1 MAEEQA
7 HAIASEAAGSRH
19 MVEMFETAESMT
31 ERVSAFV
38 LDGLRQRDAVLLV
51 MRLPHWNLI
60 SSRLT
65 AANVT
70 LSDAVA
76 SGCLTV
82 LDAARTLTRML
93 WHGVPSRGLFDEV
106 VGKIVG
112 QLTSSGAPLR
122 VYSDMVDVLAADG
135 FFQAADVLEKLWSEL
150 AARESLTVLCGYSA
164 STFLSPETSNALGSI
179 CRSHTDVRLNQIGM
193 SPASPGRPLDL
204 PFD

>member
-1 MAEEQA
+1 MANEQA
-7 HAIASEAAGSRH
+7 EAIASDIAGPRH
-19 MVEMFETAESMT
+19 MVELFETTDSMT
-31 ERVSAFV
+31 DRVSAFV
-38 LDGLRQRDAVLLV
+38 LDGLRQGETVLLA

-82 LDAARTLTRML
+82 LDAARTLTRMM

-106 VGKIVG
+106 VARTVR
-112 QLTSSGAPLR
+112 QLNSPGATLR

-135 FFQAADVLEKLWSEL
+135 FFQAADVLENLWSEL
-150 AARESLTVLCGYSA
+150 ASRESLTVLCGYSA
-164 STFLSPETSNALGSI
+164 STFLNPEASNALGSI
-179 CRSHTDVRLNQIGM
+179 CRSHTDVRLNQLGV
-193 SPASPGRPLDL
+193 SPASPPRALDL

>member
-1 MAEEQA
+1 MAEDQTQ
-7 HAIASEAAGSRH
+7 AIAGSIAGSRH

-31 ERVSAFV
+31 DRVSAFV
-38 LDGLRQRDAVLLV
+38 LDGLGQGNAVLLV

-82 LDAARTLTRML
+82 LDAARTLTRMM

-106 VGKIVG
+106 VGKIVR

-135 FFQAADVLEKLWSEL
+135 FFQAADVLETLWSDV

>member
-1 MAEEQA
+1 MAEE
-7 HAIASEAAGSRH
+7 HAITSEVAGSRH
-19 MVEMFETAESMT
+19 IVEMFETAESMT
-31 ERVSAFV
+31 DRVSAFV
-38 LDGLRQRDAVLLV
+38 LDGLRQREGVLLV
-51 MRLPHWNLI
+51 MKLPHWNLL

-82 LDAARTLTRML
+82 LDAARTLTRMM

-106 VGKIVG
+106 VGKTVR
-112 QLTSSGAPLR
+112 QLNSSGAPLR

-135 FFQAADVLEKLWSEL
+135 FFHAADVLEKLWSEL

-164 STFLSPETSNALGSI
+164 STFFNPDTSNALGSI
-179 CRSHTDVRLNQIGM
+179 CRSHTDVRLNQLGM
-193 SPASPGRPLDL
+193 SPTSPGRALDL

>member
-1 MAEEQA
+1 MPEEQA
-7 HAIASEAAGSRH
+7 ITSAAAGSRH
-19 MVEMFETAESMT
+19 IVELFETAESMT
-31 ERVSAFV
+31 DRVSAFV
-38 LDGLRQRDAVLLV
+38 LDGLRQREAVLLV
-51 MRLPHWNLI
+51 MRLPHWNLL

-82 LDAARTLTRML
+82 LDAARTLTRMM

-106 VGKIVG
+106 IGTTTR
-112 QLTSSGAPLR
+112 QLNSSGAPLR

-164 STFLSPETSNALGSI
+164 STFFNPDTSNALGSI

-193 SPASPGRPLDL
+193 SPASPARALDL
-204 PFD
+204 PFE

>member
-1 MAEEQA
+1 MDEEQA
-7 HAIASEAAGSRH
+7 IASGVAGSRH
-19 MVEMFETAESMT
+19 IVELFETTESMT
-31 ERVSAFV
+31 DRVSAFA
-38 LDGLRQRDAVLLV
+38 LDGLRQGDAVFVV
-51 MRLPHWNLI
+51 MRLAHWNLI

-82 LDAARTLTRML
+82 LDAARTLTRMM

-106 VGKIVG
+106 VGKTVR
-112 QLTSSGAPLR
+112 QLGSAGSPLR

-135 FFQAADVLEKLWSEL
+135 FFQAADVLENLWSEL

-164 STFLSPETSNALGSI
+164 STFFNPDTSNALGSI
-179 CRSHTDVRLNQIGM
+179 CRSHTDVRLNQLGM
-193 SPASPGRPLDL
+193 SPAAPARALDL

>member
-1 MAEEQA
+1 MADEQA
-7 HAIASEAAGSRH
+7 LPSGLAGSQH
-19 MVEMFETAESMT
+19 MVEMFETTESMT
-31 ERVSAFV
+31 DRVSAFV
-38 LDGLRQRDAVLLV
+38 LDGLRQGDAVLLA

-60 SSRLT
+60 STRLT
-65 AANVT
+65 AADVL

-82 LDAARTLTRML
+82 LDAARTLARMM

-106 VGKIVG
+106 VGKTVR
-112 QLTSSGAPLR
+112 QLNSSGTALR

-135 FFQAADVLEKLWSEL
+135 FFQASDVLEKLWSEL

-164 STFLSPETSNALGSI
+164 TTFLNPETSNALGSI

-193 SPASPGRPLDL
+193 SPAAPARPLDL
-204 PFD
+204 PFE

>member
-7 HAIASEAAGSRH
+7 ISSGTARPRH
-19 MVEMFETAESMT
+19 MVEMFETTESMT
-31 ERVSAFV
+31 DRVSTFV
-38 LDGLRQRDAVLLV
+38 LDGLRQRDSVLLV
-51 MRLPHWNLI
+51 MRLAHWNAI

-65 AANVT
+65 AANLN

-82 LDAARTLTRML
+82 LDAARTLTRMM

-106 VGKIVG
+106 VTRTVR
-112 QLTSSGAPLR
+112 QVNASGAALR

-135 FFQAADVLEKLWSEL
+135 FFQAADVLENLWSEL
-150 AARESLTVLCGYSA
+150 ASRESLTVLCGYSA
-164 STFLSPETSNALGSI
+164 STFLNPETSNALGSI
-179 CRSHTDVRLNQIGM
+179 CRSHTDVRLNQLGM
-193 SPASPGRPLDL
+193 SPATPARALDL

>member
-1 MAEEQA
+1 MAEKQ
-7 HAIASEAAGSRH
+7 AIASGIAGSRH
-19 MVEMFETAESMT
+19 MVEMFETTESMT
-31 ERVSAFV
+31 DRVSAFV
-38 LDGLRQRDAVLLV
+38 LDGLRQREGVLLV
-51 MRLPHWNLI
+51 MKLPHWNLL

-82 LDAARTLTRML
+82 LDAARTLTRMM

-106 VGKIVG
+106 VGKTVR
-112 QLTSSGAPLR
+112 QLGSAGSPLR

-135 FFQAADVLEKLWSEL
+135 FFQAADVLEDLWSEL

-164 STFLSPETSNALGSI
+164 STFFNPDTSNALGSI
-179 CRSHTDVRLNQIGM
+179 CRSHTDVQLNQLGM
-193 SPASPGRPLDL
+193 SPASPARALDL

>member
-1 MAEEQA
+1 MGKEQA
-7 HAIASEAAGSRH
+7 QAIANDAAGSRH
-19 MVEMFETAESMT
+19 MVEMFETAESMAD
-31 ERVSAFV
+31 RVSAFV

>member
-1 MAEEQA
+1 MAEDQTQ
-7 HAIASEAAGSRH
+7 AIASSIAGSRH

-31 ERVSAFV
+31 DRVSAFV
-38 LDGLRQRDAVLLV
+38 LDGLGQGNAVLLV

-82 LDAARTLTRML
+82 LDAARTLTRMM

-106 VGKIVG
+106 VGKIVR

-135 FFQAADVLEKLWSEL
+135 FFQAADVLETLWSDV